1 MAKSEIMQNCPFA
14 LLIYINVD
22 IQFNIL
28 AKPITVHIK
37 TKASKKERKVVK
49 VKVGTF
55 VQNIHHSNPI
65 RK

>member
-28 AKPITVHIK
+28 AKTHNGPHKNKGIK
-37 TKASKKERKVVK
+37 KGKKGGKGEGGDVRAE
-49 VKVGTF
+49 
-55 VQNIHHSNPI
+55 HSPL
-65 RK
+65 KSY